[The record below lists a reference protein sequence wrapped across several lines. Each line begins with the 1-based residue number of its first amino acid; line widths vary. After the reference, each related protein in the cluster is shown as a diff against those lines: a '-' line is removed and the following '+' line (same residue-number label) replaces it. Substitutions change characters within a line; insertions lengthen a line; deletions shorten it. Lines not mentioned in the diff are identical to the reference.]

1 MDMWSSIA
9 IFTAINVVAV
19 TGVFVLTGLTGLFS
33 LGQAAFMC
41 IGAYTAG
48 LLATKYGWSLA
59 PAAVV
64 AVLLGL
70 VAGFIVGLPTIR
82 LRRDYISLVTFG
94 FGEAIAAFLN
104 QAVNITGGAMGLSG
118 IPRWTTLELALVSAL
133 VCLFL
138 VWGFKNSRYGR
149 QCLALRSDEL
159 AAAAMGINVNRIK
172 MIAFLLSAAISA
184 YAGVLY
190 GFYTSYVEPVMF
202 GWTKSAEWIIMV
214 FFGGINSLSGAV
226 FASIFLTALPE
237 ILRAASEWRI
247 VAYCTIVLFI
257 LNFKPTGLFG
267 QYEISLQ
274 KLGKHGKRR
283 QRMWSLYDTRNDKP
297 K

>member
-118 IPRWTTLELALVSAL
+118 IPRWTTLELALISAL

-159 AAAAMGINVNRIK
+159 AAAAMGINVNRVK

-274 KLGKHGKRR
+274 KLWEVWKKKAKDVEP
-283 QRMWSLYDTRNDKP
+283 L
-297 K
+297 

>member
-59 PAAVV
+59 PAAVA

-159 AAAAMGINVNRIK
+159 AAAAMGINVNRVK

-274 KLGKHGKRR
+274 KLWEVWKKKAKDVEP
-283 QRMWSLYDTRNDKP
+283 L
-297 K
+297 